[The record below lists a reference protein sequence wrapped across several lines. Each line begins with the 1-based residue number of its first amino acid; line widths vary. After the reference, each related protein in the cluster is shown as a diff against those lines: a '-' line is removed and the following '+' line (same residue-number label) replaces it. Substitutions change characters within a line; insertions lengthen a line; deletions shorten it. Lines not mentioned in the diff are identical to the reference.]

1 MRTTPNK
8 EKNKVPDVDQVTSSP
23 EIEFQEPDYGTGSV
37 GPEPEDVVSDSEEDV
52 KGASEKT
59 DSEIEPDIA
68 PEPALGTF

>member
-37 GPEPEDVVSDSEEDV
+37 GPNL
-52 KGASEKT
+52 KT
-59 DSEIEPDIA
+59 S
-68 PEPALGTF
+68 

>member
-8 EKNKVPDVDQVTSSP
+8 ENNKVPDVDQVTSSP

-59 DSEIEPDIA
+59 DSEIEPDTA